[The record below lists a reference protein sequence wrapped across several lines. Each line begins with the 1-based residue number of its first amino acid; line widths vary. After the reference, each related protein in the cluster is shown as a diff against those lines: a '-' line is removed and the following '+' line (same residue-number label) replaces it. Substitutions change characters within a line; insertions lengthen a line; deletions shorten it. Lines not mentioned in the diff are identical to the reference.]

1 MGSGSGTATEIFGRT
16 SGEGS
21 SAGGDSGGGSG
32 GGSSA
37 RTDPELAA
45 TPKARSTATR
55 RDGDRLR
62 TGLYYGRERPL
73 SPHWGRQ
80 GFKTTPMITIT
91 ELAAT
96 KVREISKSEGLDGQG
111 LRLRVI
117 GGGCAGFQYDLYFE
131 EKPTDLDERFES
143 HGVALFVDPLSYQY
157 LDETEIDYVESAH
170 GSGFKFQNPN
180 VSSTCGCG
188 SSFKV

>member
-1 MGSGSGTATEIFGRT
+1 MAIGVARAYTTGTTALCPPTGGLPGR
-16 SGEGS
+16 
-21 SAGGDSGGGSG
+21 
-32 GGSSA
+32 
-37 RTDPELAA
+37 P
-45 TPKARSTATR
+45 
-55 RDGDRLR
+55 
-62 TGLYYGRERPL
+62 
-73 SPHWGRQ
+73 
-80 GFKTTPMITIT
+80 TTPMITIT